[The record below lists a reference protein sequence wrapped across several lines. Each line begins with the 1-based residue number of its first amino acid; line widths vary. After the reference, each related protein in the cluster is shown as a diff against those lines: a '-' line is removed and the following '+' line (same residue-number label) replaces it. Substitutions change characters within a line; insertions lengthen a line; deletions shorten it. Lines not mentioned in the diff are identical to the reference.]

1 MQRRSVEIICQFDFV
16 DVFFKT
22 CELPIGDSLQDKK
35 MQRID
40 FSQPKWDQSTFSGR
54 LKHFFWVTDPRSCVV
69 SSEQLYE
76 AKTLVEKYKYLI
88 LHLKIKHFVS
98 FIDE

>member
-1 MQRRSVEIICQFDFV
+1 MQRRSVEIIRQFDFV
-16 DVFFKT
+16 DVFVK
-22 CELPIGDSLQDKK
+22 LVIGDSLQDKK

-88 LHLKIKHFVS
+88 LHLSIKHIFF
-98 FIDE
+98 FINELLF

>member
-1 MQRRSVEIICQFDFV
+1 MQRRSVEIIRQFDFV
-16 DVFFKT
+16 DVFVK
-22 CELPIGDSLQDKK
+22 LVIGDSLQDKK

-76 AKTLVEKYKYLI
+76 AKTLVEKYK
-88 LHLKIKHFVS
+88 
-98 FIDE
+98 